1 LFWIW
6 KNKVIKE
13 CAGMGRDTKHSQEV
27 IQNAALDSLKE
38 RGVTVK
44 DIAELTY
51 FLQKDHFPD
60 LTVEECEEHV
70 IRVLDKREVQNTI
83 LTGIQLD
90 CLVED
95 GCGKEPLQDII
106 KVDDSLYG
114 IDEVLA
120 LSILNIYGSIGF
132 TNYGYIDRIKPG
144 ILKQLNDKSSGKV
157 HTFLDDIVGALA
169 AAAASRLA
177 HNRKR

>member
-1 LFWIW
+1 MS
-6 KNKVIKE
+6 KKGCKR
-13 CAGMGRDTKHSQEV
+13 MGRDTKHSDAV
-27 IQNAALDSLKE
+27 IRNAAIDWLQE

-44 DIAELTY
+44 DIAELAH
-51 FLQKDHFPD
+51 FLQKDHFPG
-60 LTVEECEEHV
+60 LTATDCEEHV
-70 IRVLDKREVQNTI
+70 HRVLEKREVQNTI

-90 CLVED
+90 LFVEE
-95 GCGKEPLQDII
+95 GKSREPLQDII
-106 KVDDSLYG
+106 QTDDSLYG
-114 IDEVLA
+114 VDEVLA

-144 ILKQLNDKSSGKV
+144 ILQQLNDKTSGKV

-177 HNRKR
+177 HNTKWEKEDEF